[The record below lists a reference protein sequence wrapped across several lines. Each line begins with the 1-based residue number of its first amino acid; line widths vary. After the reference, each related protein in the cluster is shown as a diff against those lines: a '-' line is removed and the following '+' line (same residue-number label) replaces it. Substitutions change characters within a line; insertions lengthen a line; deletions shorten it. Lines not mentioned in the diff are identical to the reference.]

1 MKWDV
6 LVVDDELSVQEVT
19 ELALSRVTCEGLP
32 ICLHFASSVEDAIN
46 ILQNVPNISVVLLD
60 VVMEGG
66 LSGLDF
72 VTYVRN
78 TLNNH
83 HIRFII
89 RTGQAGVSSEIQV
102 IQNYDIQGYWNK
114 VDMPVKRLRNVAIAA
129 IRNYI
134 SLLRI
139 ERRRE
144 ISDFILRQSRLLQD
158 ESLDERMFVE
168 LMSNSLISLFQNTRY
183 ATPQEAALGQGFFS
197 LALIM
202 NCAPEAR
209 MAIAAAHGVCEQ
221 SWLGPLDEFPRKESL
236 EAILEMLALNEPI
249 AMTQNDSH
257 IRLLISF
264 SVKGLLETALFVEG
278 PANSIDPSH
287 LMTMAT
293 HAQTIFKNK
302 SSYWLTRR
310 SYTES
315 ALRLAGIVEARMSGP
330 ADAYLVRIYAQVRLI
345 ALRAGCSEREAE
357 LFAHGAS
364 LHDIGKI
371 KLPDAILMKPSALTT
386 AEWQVIKTHPVIGHE
401 LLSDPSIPD
410 LQSGATIAL
419 EHHERWDGQ
428 GYPDGKRGLDISL
441 GARITSIVSVHDRLL
456 NDRPY
461 RSAWERDK
469 VVAYIKDNAGTLF
482 DPGLISEFTAVY
494 DEILDIN
501 RRYPNSTS

>member
-6 LVVDDELSVQEVT
+6 LVVDDEPSVQEVT
-19 ELALSRVTCEGLP
+19 ELALSRLTCEGLP
-32 ICLHFASSVEDAIN
+32 ICLHFASSVEEAIN
-46 ILQNVPNISVVLLD
+46 LLHRIPNISVVLLD
-60 VVMEGG
+60 VIMEGD
-66 LSGLDF
+66 LSGLDL
-72 VTYVRN
+72 VNYVRK

-89 RTGQAGVSSEIQV
+89 RTGQAGISSEIQV

-114 VDMPVKRLRNVAIAA
+114 VDLTVKQLRNVVIAA
-129 IRNYI
+129 IRNYT

-144 ISDFILRQSRLLQD
+144 ISDFILKQSRLLQD

-168 LMSNSLISLFQNTRY
+168 LMSNSLISLFQHTSF

-197 LALIM
+197 LALIKSY
-202 NCAPEAR
+202 ALEAR
-209 MAIAAAHGVCEQ
+209 TMIVAAHGVCDQ
-221 SWLGPLDEFPRKESL
+221 SWLGPLESFPRKESR
-236 EAILEMLALNEPI
+236 EEILEMMALNEPI
-249 AMTQNDSH
+249 AMTENDAH
-257 IRLLISF
+257 LRLLIRF
-264 SVKGLLETALFVEG
+264 SAKGLLETALFVEG
-278 PANSIDPSH
+278 AANSIDPSH

-293 HAQTIFKNK
+293 HAQTIFKNM

-330 ADAYLVRIYAQVRLI
+330 SDSYLIRIYAQVRLM
-345 ALRAGCSEREAE
+345 ALMAGCTEREAE

-371 KLPDAILMKPSALTT
+371 KLPDAILMKPTALTS
-386 AEWQVIKTHPVIGHE
+386 AEWEVIKTHPLIGYE
-401 LLSDPSIPD
+401 LLSDPSHQD

-428 GYPDGKRGLDISL
+428 GYPNGKRGLDISL
-441 GARITSIVSVHDRLL
+441 GARITAIVSVHDRLL

-469 VVAYIKDNAGTLF
+469 VIAYIKDSAGSLF
-482 DPGLISEFTAVY
+482 DPDLIAKFTGIY
-494 DEILDIN
+494 DDIVEIS